1 MLTFGS
7 VVIGV
12 DDLPRASEFWQ
23 QALGYRPREE
33 PDETWAVLVPGEGAA
48 GPQLALMV
56 SVTEPREQPRI
67 HVDLY
72 ADDPAAEVDRL
83 TGLGATE
90 QQTGTPAGDQVV
102 VLEDTEGNRF
112 CVIAR

>member
-12 DDLPRASEFWQ
+12 DDLARASTFWQ
-23 QALGYRPREE
+23 AALGYRPREK
-33 PDETWAVLVPGEGAA
+33 PDEIWAVLVPSDGAA

-56 SVTEPREQPRI
+56 SPTDARHQPRI

-72 ADDPAAEVDRL
+72 ADDPAAEVERL
-83 TGLGATE
+83 TALGAEE
-90 QQTGTPAGDQVV
+90 QERDGAVA

-112 CVIAR
+112 CVIGHS

>member
-12 DDLPRASEFWQ
+12 EDLPRATAFWQ
-23 QALGYRPREE
+23 QALGYRHRQE
-33 PDETWAVLVPGEGAA
+33 PDDTWAVLIPEDGAA

-56 SVTEPREQPRI
+56 SPSDARHQPRT

-72 ADDPAAEVDRL
+72 ADDPVAEVERL
-83 TGLGATE
+83 TALGASERESDGSVT
-90 QQTGTPAGDQVV
+90 

-112 CVIAR
+112 CVIGVE

>member
-12 DDLPRASEFWQ
+12 DELPRASEFWQ

-33 PDETWAVLVPGEGAA
+33 PDESWAILVPREGAA
-48 GPQLALMV
+48 GPQLALML
-56 SVTEPREQPRI
+56 SPSDARHQPRI

-72 ADDPAAEVDRL
+72 ADDAAAEVERL
-83 TGLGATE
+83 TALGASE
-90 QQTGTPAGDQVV
+90 VDSHGGVA

-112 CVIAR
+112 CVIGRG

>member
-12 DDLPRASEFWQ
+12 EELPRASAFWQ
-23 QALGYRPREE
+23 AALDYRTREDPE
-33 PDETWAVLVPGEGAA
+33 DTWAVLVPRDGAS
-48 GPQLALMV
+48 GPQIALML
-56 SVTEPREQPRI
+56 SPSDTRNQPRI

-72 ADDPAAEVDRL
+72 ADDPDAEVERL
-83 TGLGATE
+83 TALGASR
-90 QQTGTPAGDQVV
+90 QDVDGAVH

-112 CVIAR
+112 CVIGVG

>member
-12 DDLPRASEFWQ
+12 EELPRASAFWQ
-23 QALGYRPREE
+23 AALGYRPREE
-33 PDETWAVLVPGEGAA
+33 PDETWAVLVPHDGAA
-48 GPQLALMV
+48 GPQIALML
-56 SVTEPREQPRI
+56 SSSDTRAQPRI

-72 ADDPAAEVDRL
+72 ADDPVAEVERL
-83 TGLGATE
+83 AGLGASRHDVD
-90 QQTGTPAGDQVV
+90 GAVH

-112 CVIAR
+112 CVIGVG

>member
-12 DDLPRASEFWQ
+12 DDLARASAFWQ
-23 QALGYRPREE
+23 AALGYLPREE
-33 PDETWAVLVPGEGAA
+33 PDETWAILVPSDGTA

-56 SVTEPREQPRI
+56 SPSEAQQQPRI

-72 ADDPAAEVDRL
+72 ADDPAAEVERL
-83 TGLGATE
+83 TALGASE
-90 QQTGTPAGDQVV
+90 VESEEVV
-102 VLEDTEGNRF
+102 AVLEDTEGNRF
-112 CVIAR
+112 CVIGRG